1 MKKWIFIGLGA
12 IIVIAVVVVYV
23 GLSNLGPIIKKAINT
38 YGPKITKT
46 ELHVADVGVS
56 ILSAEAEVEAFFLG
70 NPQGFKSPSAMKVGS
85 VFVNVDE
92 KSLTGNT
99 IIIERVEVK
108 KPEIYYEKKGKTD
121 NFKALLNNVKKSAAS
136 EKKSTD
142 AGKEKGGGK
151 KLIINDFILT
161 QGKVNLAMSVYGLG
175 DKEIEVAL
183 PDIHLKD
190 IGKKKGGATAAEVS
204 KIIVDALYGQIT
216 SPAVTNALN
225 QELKALGASL
235 DSVGKKTLKQVGDTT
250 GKALED
256 AGKKV
261 KGLLGD

>member
-99 IIIERVEVK
+99 TIIERVEVK

-142 AGKEKGGGK
+142 AGKEEGGGK

-161 QGKVNLAMSVYGLG
+161 QCKVNLSM
-175 DKEIEVAL
+175 
-183 PDIHLKD
+183 
-190 IGKKKGGATAAEVS
+190 
-204 KIIVDALYGQIT
+204 
-216 SPAVTNALN
+216 
-225 QELKALGASL
+225 
-235 DSVGKKTLKQVGDTT
+235 
-250 GKALED
+250 
-256 AGKKV
+256 
-261 KGLLGD
+261 

>member
-1 MKKWIFIGLGA
+1 MKKWILIGIGA
-12 IIVIAVVVVYV
+12 IVLIAAIVVFLGI
-23 GLSNLGPIIKKAINT
+23 SNLGPIIKKAINT

-46 ELHVADVGVS
+46 ELHVADVDIS
-56 ILSAEAEVEAFFLG
+56 ILSAEAEVESFFLG

-85 VFVNVDE
+85 LYVSVDE
-92 KSLTGNT
+92 KSLTGNP
-99 IIIERVEVK
+99 IIIERIEVK
-108 KPEIYYEKKGKTD
+108 KPEIHYEKKGKSD
-121 NFKALLNNVKKSAAS
+121 NFKALLNNIKKSTAS

-142 AGKEKGGGK
+142 AGKEEGGGK

-175 DKEIEVAL
+175 DKEIVVAL

-190 IGKKKGGATAAEVS
+190 IGKKQGGATAAEVS
-204 KIIVDALYGQIT
+204 KQIFTALYGKIT

-225 QELKALGASL
+225 QELKAFGASL
-235 DSVGKKTLKQVGDTT
+235 DSVGRKTLKQVGETT
-250 GKALED
+250 GKTLED

-261 KGLLGD
+261 KGLLSD